1 MPAKTAQLDAKFFPD
16 EEAEYEME
24 HNPGLDFLR
33 MLIQCTEAPPEK
45 FNSVFA
51 ACSRNPIAV
60 LLAAT
65 AVEGYTNYAGHH
77 LCKDWTEYI
86 KGHRSFAQ
94 KLEHVFS
101 ATEKTAKL
109 SGSVYQQTMQLIS
122 FRGRNLAHPKFLH
135 HKVVQKGP
143 PPTVFDHVDADY
155 PAAKVLKIATTFKD
169 SLLKDL
175 KLEDHSFRQSFVS
188 PPGATSLSKGSGLAQ
203 LMRKKP
209 LSK

>member
-16 EEAEYEME
+16 EEAEYEVE
-24 HNPGLDFLR
+24 HNP
-33 MLIQCTEAPPEK
+33 
-45 FNSVFA
+45 
-51 ACSRNPIAV
+51 
-60 LLAAT
+60 
-65 AVEGYTNYAGHH
+65 
-77 LCKDWTEYI
+77 
-86 KGHRSFAQ
+86 
-94 KLEHVFS
+94 
-101 ATEKTAKL
+101 
-109 SGSVYQQTMQLIS
+109 
-122 FRGRNLAHPKFLH
+122 GRNLAHPKFLH